1 MKDRPG
7 HDFRYALNSKK
18 ILNELSPKSN
28 VVSIPNHKKGPI
40 YTVMPFIDTVDDE
53 EEVIVCYCDNPLIW
67 DKYVFFDYV
76 HKLKEYNNELTTE
89 DFYVGT
95 PTVQQFLQKINHKQ
109 ELIGPTDYYLTYE
122 YREMM
127 VDEKR
132 RMVQG
137 Q

>member
-1 MKDRPG
+1 
-7 HDFRYALNSKK
+7 
-18 ILNELSPKSN
+18 
-28 VVSIPNHKKGPI
+28 
-40 YTVMPFIDTVDDE
+40 MPFIDTVDDE